1 MAPSLNPRELSVLD
15 FVQVFLAVYA
25 FHGFRLSCSIKLRAT
40 IRENCFHKCCKWAMM
55 IVRRLGVTGPSTSII
70 DSSGGEG

>member
-15 FVQVFLAVYA
+15 VVQVFLAVYA
-25 FHGFRLSCSIKLRAT
+25 FHGFRLSRSIKLRAT
-40 IRENCFHKCCKWAMM
+40 IRENCFRKCCKWAMM

-70 DSSGGEG
+70 DSSGVGG

>member
-1 MAPSLNPRELSVLD
+1 MAPSLNPRELSVLG

-40 IRENCFHKCCKWAMM
+40 IRENCFRKCCKWAMM
-55 IVRRLGVTGPSTSII
+55 IVRILGVTGPSTSII
-70 DSSGGEG
+70 DSSGGGG